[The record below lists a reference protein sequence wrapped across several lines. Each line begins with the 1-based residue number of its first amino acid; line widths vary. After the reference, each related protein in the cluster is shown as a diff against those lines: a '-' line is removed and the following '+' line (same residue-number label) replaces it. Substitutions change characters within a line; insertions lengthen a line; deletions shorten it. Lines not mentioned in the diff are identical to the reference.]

1 MKTELKKYSD
11 KVFITPI
18 SSASTAYIQCYS
30 GPRSWKPEEWN
41 KHVTISDC
49 QSSITLHQMK
59 IESDAEYLKKIK
71 KLHNE
76 LGKYIIHLE
85 TEK

>member
-1 MKTELKKYSD
+1 
-11 KVFITPI
+11 
-18 SSASTAYIQCYS
+18 
-30 GPRSWKPEEWN
+30 
-41 KHVTISDC
+41 
-49 QSSITLHQMK
+49 MK